1 MVIDSLFL
9 RATSSVSLF
18 LSKTKG
24 TGGTKE
30 KEEVK
35 CARKTRAE
43 ERRKPMGREVA
54 GARSRKLAAMSTPVS
69 LPLPF
74 SPFALFLSLPL
85 RLPLPPVNATACMH
99 RSTTRY
105 RPLHFSS
112 SRASGRRRKER
123 KENRREVQRKKKEEE
138 REREKWSVLRARENK
153 IVKRRSRCDVANK
166 GYDKVQPSHHS
177 LSFAN
182 RDLRRRGAARHGGR
196 KTRSHG
202 FDLISWTR
210 SDERESQ
217 GSSFGSVDA
226 S

>member
-85 RLPLPPVNATACMH
+85 RHPLPPVNATACMH
-99 RSTTRY
+99 RATTRY

-138 REREKWSVLRARENK
+138 RERERSGRSCARGKIKSLSDAPVVMSRTRATTRCSPRITRSRLRAATF
-153 IVKRRSRCDVANK
+153 VA
-166 GYDKVQPSHHS
+166 
-177 LSFAN
+177 
-182 RDLRRRGAARHGGR
+182 AARHGGR

-217 GSSFGSVDA
+217 GSSFGTVDA

>member
-1 MVIDSLFL
+1 MHVPENWPPCRLPSLFHSRSPL
-9 RATSSVSLF
+9 L
-18 LSKTKG
+18 LSF
-24 TGGTKE
+24 
-30 KEEVK
+30 
-35 CARKTRAE
+35 C
-43 ERRKPMGREVA
+43 
-54 GARSRKLAAMSTPVS
+54 
-69 LPLPF
+69 
-74 SPFALFLSLPL
+74 LSLSASPC
-85 RLPLPPVNATACMH
+85 LPSMPPPVCTAPPRDIVRCTFQA
-99 RSTTRY
+99 RV
-105 RPLHFSS
+105 
-112 SRASGRRRKER
+112 RAVEGGKNEKRIDER
-123 KENRREVQRKKKEEE
+123 CNERKKKKKE

>member
-99 RSTTRY
+99 RATMRY

-138 REREKWSVLRARENK
+138 RERERERSGRSCARGKIKSLSDAPVVMSRTRATTRCSPR
-153 IVKRRSRCDVANK
+153 ITRSRLRTATFVA
-166 GYDKVQPSHHS
+166 
-177 LSFAN
+177 
-182 RDLRRRGAARHGGR
+182 AARHGTAGVKR
-196 KTRSHG
+196 DRT
-202 FDLISWTR
+202 DLI
-210 SDERESQ
+210 
-217 GSSFGSVDA
+217 
-226 S
+226 